1 MRKDRDY
8 YDTGNMLAG
17 VLGISIIFMFI
28 MILSK
33 FIFICIGGLIR
44 KIGLLSTVC
53 VGFSIYYVILL
64 FDRVLTP
71 ILQQPSESLTG
82 NAKLFWQYFVL
93 QRGSA
98 TLEYTCLA
106 VIFAL
111 FWGIVHRVL
120 HVIH

>member
-44 KIGLLSTVC
+44 K
-53 VGFSIYYVILL
+53 
-64 FDRVLTP
+64 
-71 ILQQPSESLTG
+71 
-82 NAKLFWQYFVL
+82 
-93 QRGSA
+93 
-98 TLEYTCLA
+98 
-106 VIFAL
+106 
-111 FWGIVHRVL
+111 
-120 HVIH
+120 